1 MRSPAPHGMVSA
13 MSRAKEKREYNVC
26 FTVFD
31 WTPEI
36 LERVLSLPPP
46 ARHVIAGEETCPMT
60 GRRHLQ
66 CAAHLKEGKS
76 FSAMKAWILQ
86 HTGLSPHFE
95 ECLGTYETNIAY
107 CSKGEQPKD
116 EWHRKS
122 DGGIRGPN
130 YGKNA
135 RVHQRGHY
143 TTKREQ
149 GENQKQAA
157 KRNLE
162 AAYEGRWDDV
172 DADVI
177 AYRLKT
183 FQGGLRFFREL
194 RDGPV
199 KRLSGNACD
208 YFEWHYGVPGS
219 GKSTFASS
227 ITPAFF
233 HPLTDSW
240 DGYTDG
246 DTVVLADLDESHAY
260 LLRNIKIW
268 CDLDP
273 FQAKVLYD
281 RPTIRPRRIIVTSN
295 CSIEEL
301 FARCKPEHVKAV
313 RRRFRV
319 FHWSEPFFL
328 DEEAKIRN
336 PAWEPPPGVQLPEAM
351 LEDEIDEP
359 GPEWTRCANWAPDS
373 PSIFDV

>member
-1 MRSPAPHGMVSA
+1 METCRGPAPYALYTMTSK
-13 MSRAKEKREYNVC
+13 RAYNWC
-26 FTVFD
+26 FTVPN
-31 WTPEI
+31 WTPEE
-36 LERVLSLPPP
+36 LERVLALPAPCK
-46 ARHVIAGEETCPMT
+46 HVGAGEEECPTT
-60 GRRHLQ
+60 GTPHLQ
-66 CAAHLKEGKS
+66 CCVHLDQGKA
-76 FSAMKAWILQ
+76 FSAMKAW
-86 HTGLSPHFE
+86 LSTQIGRQVHLE
-95 ECLGTYETNIAY
+95 ECHSKYESNVAY
-107 CSKGEQPKD
+107 CKKGVQTKD
-116 EWHRKS
+116 EWHK
-122 DGGIRGPN
+122 DGIAGAN
-130 YGKNA
+130 YGRGAKY
-135 RVHQRGHY
+135 HERGHY

-199 KRLSGNACD
+199 KRLPGNACD

-319 FHWSEPFFL
+319 FYWSEPFFL

-336 PAWEPPPGVQLPEAM
+336 PAWEPPLGVQLPEAM

-359 GPEWTRCANWAPDS
+359 GPEWTRC
-373 PSIFDV
+373 FD